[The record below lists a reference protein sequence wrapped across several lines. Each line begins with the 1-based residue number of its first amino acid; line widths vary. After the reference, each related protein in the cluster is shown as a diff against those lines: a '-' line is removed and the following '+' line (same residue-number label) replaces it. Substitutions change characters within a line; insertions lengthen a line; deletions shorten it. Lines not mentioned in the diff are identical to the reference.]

1 MSYWSLVVGER
12 TTKDKKQKTSNRGQ
26 MINNKE
32 RIREIQ
38 QITGLRPTHFAD
50 LIRVA
55 QLIYDPSGGV
65 SGKVV
70 KVNWLDFGIPRGVAE
85 NLRFL
90 GQKYQYES
98 PHVSLD
104 LVWEELTPE
113 TRSWFIAN
121 KSVLWEIEE
130 AFPALD
136 ED

>member
-1 MSYWSLVVGER
+1 MNIKQS
-12 TTKDKKQKTSNRGQ
+12 KD
-26 MINNKE
+26 

-38 QITGLRPTHFAD
+38 EITGLRPTHFAD

-55 QLIYDPSGGV
+55 QLIYDPCGGV
-65 SGKVV
+65 ASRIVR
-70 KVNWLDFGIPRGVAE
+70 VNWLDFGIPRRVAE

-90 GQKYQYES
+90 GKKYQYES
-98 PHVSLD
+98 PHVSPD

-121 KSVLWEIEE
+121 KSILWEIEE
-130 AFPALD
+130 SFPALD